1 MEPTKGAEMPAPK
14 TDENKPKTN
23 PEPEPESKTNSE
35 PESKTDP
42 EPKTG
47 EAGEGYEEEPDPIK
61 ELRELIGSVRE
72 ELAGVRE
79 DMGSLRGIVDGVR
92 GQLELGASIA
102 AEGNPGESEEDE
114 DYPEIDLEEI
124 ARMTGDM

>member
-1 MEPTKGAEMPAPK
+1 MEPKKGAEMPAPK

-23 PEPEPESKTNSE
+23 PEPEPKTT
-35 PESKTDP
+35 PEP

-47 EAGEGYEEEPDPIK
+47 PEPETDEGGEGAEEEPNPIA
-61 ELRELIGSVRE
+61 EFRELIGSVRE
-72 ELAGVRE
+72 EIAGVRE
-79 DMGSLRGIVDGVR
+79 DMGSLRGIVDGMR

>member
-1 MEPTKGAEMPAPK
+1 MPAPK
-14 TDENKPKTN
+14 TDETKP
-23 PEPEPESKTNSE
+23 
-35 PESKTDP
+35 KTDP
-42 EPKTG
+42 EPETNPDPEPKTDPEPETD
-47 EAGEGYEEEPDPIK
+47 EAGEGSEEKPDPIK
-61 ELRELIGSVRE
+61 EFRELIGGVRE

-79 DMGSLRGIVDGVR
+79 DMGSLRGIVDGMR